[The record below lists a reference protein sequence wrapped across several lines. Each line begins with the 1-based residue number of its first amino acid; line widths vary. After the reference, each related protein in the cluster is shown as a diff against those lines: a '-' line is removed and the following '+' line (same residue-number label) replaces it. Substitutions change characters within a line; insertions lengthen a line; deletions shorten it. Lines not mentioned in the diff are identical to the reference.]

1 MKKTPLVATIN
12 DLSGYG
18 HCALT
23 VAMPIL
29 SVMGFQCCPL
39 PTAILS
45 NHTGYESYFFQDFT
59 ANMPDYLAE
68 WRKLELNF
76 AAVYTG
82 FLGSEQQADVVG
94 SFIHDVK
101 SQAGEKQPLIFVDTG
116 LGVNG
121 KPYITF
127 TPEICESMKKL
138 VRMADVI
145 TPNITEACLLLNR
158 DYCGERIDETA
169 ALKLV
174 KELASLGSAQV
185 VLTGVRSKAG
195 MLANLAFDAEQN
207 HFYWVEEPA
216 VEPYY
221 NGAGDVF
228 SAVLCGSLLAGL
240 DMQSALEKS
249 AFFVYLAAK
258 DTAAAGSPV
267 RDGLMYE
274 KYLKML

>member
-1 MKKTPLVATIN
+1 MKKTPLVAAIN

-18 HCALT
+18 HCSLT

-45 NHTGYESYFFQDFT
+45 NHTGYESYFFQDYT
-59 ANMPDYLAE
+59 ENMQAYLAE
-68 WRKLELNF
+68 WQKLELDF

-82 FLGSEQQADVVG
+82 FLGSAKQADIVS
-94 SFIHDVK
+94 SFIRDVK
-101 SQAGEKQPLIFVDTG
+101 NRAEKNKPLVFVDPV
-116 LGVNG
+116 LGDNG
-121 KPYITF
+121 KPYRTC
-127 TPEICESMKKL
+127 TADVCASMKKL
-138 VRMADVI
+138 VSMADVI
-145 TPNITEACLLLNR
+145 TPNITEACLLL
-158 DYCGERIDETA
+158 DKEYCGERIDEMA

-174 KELASLGSAQV
+174 KELASICSGQI
-185 VLTGVRSKAG
+185 VLTGVRSKTG
-195 MLANLAFDAEQN
+195 MLANLAFDVTQN
-207 HFYWVEEPA
+207 HFYWSEEPA

-240 DMQSALEKS
+240 DMQSALDKS

-258 DTAAAGSPV
+258 DTAAAGISV
-267 RDGLMYE
+267 RDGVMFE

>member
-12 DLSGYG
+12 DLSGFG
-18 HCALT
+18 HCSLT

-45 NHTGYESYFFQDFT
+45 NHTGFESYFFQDLT
-59 ANMPDYLAE
+59 ENMQKYLAE
-68 WRKLELNF
+68 WQKLELNF

-82 FLGSEQQADVVG
+82 FLGSNQQADIVG
-94 SFIHDVK
+94 SFIRDVK
-101 SQAGEKQPLIFVDTG
+101 NQPGEKKPLIFVDPV
-116 LGVNG
+116 LGDNG
-121 KPYITF
+121 KPYITC

-145 TPNITEACLLLNR
+145 TPNITEACLLLDR
-158 DYCGERIDETA
+158 EYCGERIDETA

-174 KELASLGSAQV
+174 KDLASLGSAQV

-195 MLANLAFDAEQN
+195 MLANLAFDASQN

-258 DTAAAGSPV
+258 DTAAAGASV
-267 RDGLMYE
+267 RDGVMYE

>member
-1 MKKTPLVATIN
+1 MKKTPLVAAIN

-18 HCALT
+18 HCSLT

-29 SVMGFQCCPL
+29 AVMGFQCCPL

-45 NHTGYESYFFQDFT
+45 NHTGYESYFFQDYT
-59 ANMPDYLAE
+59 EHLNEYLAE
-68 WRKLELNF
+68 WQKLELNF

-82 FLGSEQQADVVG
+82 FLGSEKQADIVG
-94 SFIHDVK
+94 AFIRDVK
-101 SQAGEKQPLIFVDTG
+101 NRAGENKPLIFVDPV
-116 LGVNG
+116 LGDNG
-121 KPYITF
+121 KPYITC

-138 VRMADVI
+138 VCQADVI
-145 TPNITEACLLLNR
+145 TPNITEACLLL
-158 DYCGERIDETA
+158 DKEYCGERIDETA

-174 KELASLGSAQV
+174 KELASLGSGQV

-195 MLANLAFDAEQN
+195 MLANLAFDASQN

-258 DTAAAGSPV
+258 DTAAAGASI
-267 RDGLMYE
+267 RDGVMFE